1 MYYGNCTADY
11 AVEVIREIL
20 ENVQDERDA
29 LGFIHAFLNGEL
41 STNDIADVIDG
52 RGTK

>member
-11 AVEVIREIL
+11 AVEIIQEIL
-20 ENVQDERDA
+20 ECIPSERDA

-52 RGTK
+52 RA

>member
-1 MYYGNCTADY
+1 MYYGNCTAAY

-20 ENVQDERDA
+20 EKIENERVA
-29 LGFIHAFLNGEL
+29 LGFVHAFLDGEL
-41 STNDIADVIDG
+41 STNDISDVIDG